1 MRKLVLMTALMLSS
15 AFAGA
20 DAFASETIYFDNS
33 VSNYSSVNIFYWE
46 AGLEWPGVS
55 MTQMEGDIWSY
66 TFSTDAS
73 ALKGVIFCNADGSM
87 QSADYKDGVTD
98 GHLYVLASSAN
109 KSQVKDMGLY
119 DISVT
124 RPKVTITPA
133 GGRFTDSQLVTINVE
148 PAGTP
153 LFYTLDGSAPTA
165 ASSKYSAPFTVYDT
179 TTVKAIAIDTDG
191 NESRVAEAKFSKI
204 AQIVPGDTKNLITD
218 YYKVNPDERRGT
230 NRTVSMSFSDQ
241 KSSTA
246 LSNWTEDD
254 LIAQGVARD
263 VAQTFKGH
271 HERPIVDSYSI
282 YAAYD
287 KDNLYLGVQ
296 FVYLIWDLY
305 GEGKQPGESKPYNM
319 DGHMFWA
326 FDLDPQASFDG
337 LIDGKGPIWN
347 ENAQGAKFENG
358 VDAILMC
365 STKPGVGVPGLFIPT
380 PDGHA
385 SYSAAYCKSLP
396 QNFYGYAD
404 GLLPSIEHI
413 WGLESL
419 DAEPEDL
426 LGNDAFADLRGE
438 IDDTAHTFYE
448 FKIPLSTLGVTES
461 DIKNYGIG
469 VMYVDKYGTS
479 PVGGTPY
486 DPSYFDNV
494 KDSYSLDK
502 SSSKEKE
509 DEDVITYAPARVG
522 GSLFTTG
529 VQTMQTSQDAET
541 EYFTLDG
548 IRVKA
553 PSKGLYIQRRGSETR
568 KIMLK

>member
-1 MRKLVLMTALMLSS
+1 MKKLVLLIALMLSS
-15 AFAGA
+15 AFAGLSA
-20 DAFASETIYFDNS
+20 SASETIYFDNS
-33 VSNYSSVNIFYWE
+33 VGNYSSVNIFYWQ
-46 AGLEWPGVS
+46 AGLKWPGVP
-55 MTQMEGDIWSY
+55 MTQVDGDIWSY
-66 TFSTDAS
+66 TFPTDAS
-73 ALKGVIFCNADGSM
+73 ALVGVIFCNADGSI
-87 QSADYKDGVTD
+87 QSADYMAGVTD
-98 GHLYVLASSAN
+98 GHLYTLEGSAN
-109 KSQVKDMGLY
+109 KSPVKDMGPY
-119 DISVT
+119 GTTVT
-124 RPKVTITPA
+124 RPVVTVTPA
-133 GGRFTDSQLVTINVE
+133 GGRFTDSQLVTITVQ
-148 PAGTP
+148 PASAEIH
-153 LFYTLDGSAPTA
+153 YTLDGTDPTT
-165 ASSKYSAPFTVYDT
+165 SSTRYDAPFTIYDT
-179 TTVKAIAIDTDG
+179 TIVKALAVDADG
-191 NESRVAEAKFSKI
+191 NESRVVEAKFSK
-204 AQIVPGDTKNLITD
+204 ASVIVPGETKNLITD
-218 YYKVNPDERRGT
+218 YYKVNPDGRRGT
-230 NRTVSMSFSDQ
+230 NRTLGMNFSNQ
-241 KSSTA
+241 QSSTA
-246 LSNWTEDD
+246 LTNWTEDD

-263 VAQTFKGH
+263 VAQTFRGH

-296 FVYLIWDLY
+296 FVYLIWDIY

-396 QNFYGYAD
+396 KNFYGYAD
-404 GLLPSIEHI
+404 GLLPSIDHI

-419 DAEPEDL
+419 DADPEDL
-426 LGNDAFADLRGE
+426 LGNIAFADLRGE

-494 KDSYSLDK
+494 KDSYSLDS

-509 DEDVITYAPARVG
+509 DEDVITYSPARVG
-522 GSLFTTG
+522 GSVVSTAI
-529 VQTMQTSQDAET
+529 QTVMTSQAAEP

-553 PSKGLYIQRRGSETR
+553 PAKGLYIERRGSETR
-568 KIMLK
+568 KIILK